1 MEPII
6 TLTYMLSTFFGYYVS
21 ADVWNQI
28 KFKSEFN
35 EVKNEFNEVKGRLDI
50 VNLHLNSIDSKMK

>member
-21 ADVWNQI
+21 ADIWNQI

-35 EVKNEFNEVKGRLDI
+35 EVKAEFNAIKERLD
-50 VNLHLNSIDSKMK
+50 SIDSKMK